1 MSQLTKQA
9 ILSAFLDLLDE
20 KPFDRISVVDI
31 AQRSRINRNTF
42 YYYYPDIFALVD
54 DLLRVSS
61 RELLERKP
69 QGTTWNEILLEITT
83 FARAHQ
89 SAVYHLFQSQN
100 RDRIERYL
108 YDIILI
114 GTEALLESEAKALD
128 VRPHDLHVSAYTM
141 RRPHWVCSCAGCSA
155 ECAKTPRNTLRT
167 SRGSWREAP
176 APYSGKASADAFPV
190 QHILDTAQILG
201 SILFLSVSI
210 RRRMH

>member
-31 AQRSRINRNTF
+31 AQKSRINRNTF

-69 QGTTWNEILLEITT
+69 RGTTWNEILLEITT

-89 SAVYHLFQSQN
+89 SAV
-100 RDRIERYL
+100 
-108 YDIILI
+108 
-114 GTEALLESEAKALD
+114 
-128 VRPHDLHVSAYTM
+128 
-141 RRPHWVCSCAGCSA
+141 
-155 ECAKTPRNTLRT
+155 
-167 SRGSWREAP
+167 
-176 APYSGKASADAFPV
+176 
-190 QHILDTAQILG
+190 
-201 SILFLSVSI
+201 
-210 RRRMH
+210 

>member
-1 MSQLTKQA
+1 MLQLTKQA

-69 QGTTWNEILLEITT
+69 RGTTWNEILLEITT

-128 VRPHDLHVSAYTM
+128 VRPHDLHVLCVY
-141 RRPHWVCSCAGCSA
+141 
-155 ECAKTPRNTLRT
+155 
-167 SRGSWREAP
+167 
-176 APYSGKASADAFPV
+176 YASATLGLLMRWLLGGMREDAEEYLAD
-190 QHILDTAQILG
+190 ISRLLEG
-201 SILFLSVSI
+201 STRTLL
-210 RRRMH
+210 REGLR

>member
-9 ILSAFLDLLDE
+9 ILIAFLDLLDE

-69 QGTTWNEILLEITT
+69 RGTTWNEILLEITA

-128 VRPHDLHVSAYTM
+128 VRPHDLHVLCVY
-141 RRPHWVCSCAGCSA
+141 
-155 ECAKTPRNTLRT
+155 
-167 SRGSWREAP
+167 
-176 APYSGKASADAFPV
+176 YASATLGLLMRWLLGGMREDAEEYLAD
-190 QHILDTAQILG
+190 ISRLLEG
-201 SILFLSVSI
+201 STRTLL
-210 RRRMH
+210 REGLR